1 MGNRSIHDFVVMLY
15 CFNSIVSSEKVKP
28 VSYTHLEFLLAVTQL
43 PQEEQIELWKELE
56 IDGII
61 KH

>member
-1 MGNRSIHDFVVMLY
+1 MTTEERRKEI
-15 CFNSIVSSEKVKP
+15 
-28 VSYTHLEFLLAVTQL
+28 LLAVTQL

-61 KH
+61 KR

>member
-1 MGNRSIHDFVVMLY
+1 MTTEERRR
-15 CFNSIVSSEKVKP
+15 
-28 VSYTHLEFLLAVTQL
+28 EFLLAVPQL

>member
-1 MGNRSIHDFVVMLY
+1 MTTEERRR
-15 CFNSIVSSEKVKP
+15 
-28 VSYTHLEFLLAVTQL
+28 EFLLAVTQL
-43 PQEEQIELWKELE
+43 PQEEPIELWKELE